1 MISILN
7 PKTYRFSSLII
18 FILIIGLFISSCKH
32 KNSESLRS
40 VKEFYQK
47 EIFFPRDS
55 IIITNNYLNIICLGS
70 KKSNDTIIVLDDVL
84 AQKYLHYPKIYNN
97 SIYNVPDENISK
109 GNIRL
114 TDGYY
119 FVIGDNHEYSIDS
132 RLFGPVFSEHIIGK
146 TEIILYS
153 YHRKKFNATR
163 LLKIINNK

>member
-1 MISILN
+1 MSNTLLPGDRILVKKIHN
-7 PKTYRFSSLII
+7 PSY
-18 FILIIGLFISSCKH
+18 
-32 KNSESLRS
+32 KNGDVIVLTEPEIVNKKL
-40 VKEFYQK
+40 VKR
-47 EIFFPRDS
+47 IVGVPGDS
-55 IIITNNYLNIICLGS
+55 IIITNNYLSIICLGS

-97 SIYNVPDENISK
+97 SIYNVPDETISK

-132 RLFGPVFSEHIIGK
+132 RLFGPVSSEHIIGK

-153 YHRKKFNATR
+153 FNRNKFNATR
-163 LLKIINNK
+163 VLKIINN